1 MLYNYPSYIRNLR
14 APGGMLSLHNYTNEG
29 GVNVIIGENSD
40 ALFWAKKN
48 VYYGIG
54 SEEKNGPVI
63 VSNSSICAQ
72 EKRYLLTDRKGAEKP
87 VWIHMPT

>member
-1 MLYNYPSYIRNLR
+1 V
-14 APGGMLSLHNYTNEG
+14 GGERKA
-29 GVNVIIGENSD
+29 GEIARGRIATTLKGRD
-40 ALFWAKKN
+40 AFFWAKKN

>member
-1 MLYNYPSYIRNLR
+1 MEAPPL
-14 APGGMLSLHNYTNEG
+14 APGLLHSPALEG
-29 GVNVIIGENSD
+29 RD
-40 ALFWAKKN
+40 AFFWAKKN